1 MDLSPFHRW
10 IVFSHV
16 VGVFIFLLG
25 HGISAGVMWRLRSE
39 RDPVAIR
46 TLLDFSRRS
55 MAFMG
60 IGFLVWF
67 IGGILAG
74 FSGNY
79 WTSGR
84 YWIWASLAIALFTI
98 ITMTPLGRVY
108 FNRVREAVGIDHKTG
123 AIDATLTADPV
134 KIEAAIASGRPAV
147 LATLGIGTVVVL
159 SYLMYF
165 KPF

>member
-1 MDLSPFHRW
+1 MDLSPFHTW
-10 IVFSHV
+10 IVFIHV
-16 VGVFIFLLG
+16 VGVFVFLLG

-39 RDPVAIR
+39 RDAVAIR

-60 IGFLVWF
+60 IGFLIWF

-79 WTSGR
+79 WTTGR
-84 YWIWASLAIALFTI
+84 LWIWASLVIALITI
-98 ITMTPLGRVY
+98 IAMTPLGRVY
-108 FNRVREAVGIDHKTG
+108 LNRVREAVGIDHKTG
-123 AIDATLTADPV
+123 AIDTTFAADPAR
-134 KIEAAIASGRPAV
+134 IEAAIASGRPAAV
-147 LATLGIGTVVVL
+147 ALLGIGTVVVL

>member
-1 MDLSPFHRW
+1 MDLSPFHLW
-10 IVFSHV
+10 IVFIHV

-39 RDPVAIR
+39 REPVAIR

-60 IGFLVWF
+60 IGFLIWF

-79 WTSGR
+79 WTTGR

-98 ITMTPLGRVY
+98 IAMTPLGRVY
-108 FNRVREAVGIDHKTG
+108 FNRVRGAVGIDHKTG
-123 AIDATLTADPV
+123 AIDPTLTADPA

-147 LATLGIGTVVVL
+147 LAMLGIGTVVVL